1 MNGYRSYLLCRPVD
15 MVDAKE
21 KNAKK
26 QGYQRVLT
34 PLFIR
39 FFFYK
44 NLIGLYADGCKFKSG
59 IPESRWVHIKGGF
72 ASKSL

>member
-1 MNGYRSYLLCRPVD
+1 

-26 QGYQRVLT
+26 QGYWRALT
-34 PLFIR
+34 FLFIR

-44 NLIGLYADGCKFKSG
+44 NLIGL
-59 IPESRWVHIKGGF
+59 F
-72 ASKSL
+72 AVE

>member
-1 MNGYRSYLLCRPVD
+1 MNGYRSHLLCRPVD

-26 QGYQRVLT
+26 QGYWRALT
-34 PLFIR
+34 FLFIR

-44 NLIGLYADGCKFKSG
+44 NLIGL
-59 IPESRWVHIKGGF
+59 F
-72 ASKSL
+72 AVE